1 MKYIPK
7 SEASPF
13 LTGSPKIPAGN
24 YHNIR
29 LNFAVAEH
37 ARSTSYKQHGHD
49 FMESF
54 WISIGEAISP

>member
-13 LTGSPKIPAGN
+13 LTGSPKTPAAD

-37 ARSTSYKQHGHD
+37 ARSTIYKHFNRLCQL
-49 FMESF
+49 S
-54 WISIGEAISP
+54 